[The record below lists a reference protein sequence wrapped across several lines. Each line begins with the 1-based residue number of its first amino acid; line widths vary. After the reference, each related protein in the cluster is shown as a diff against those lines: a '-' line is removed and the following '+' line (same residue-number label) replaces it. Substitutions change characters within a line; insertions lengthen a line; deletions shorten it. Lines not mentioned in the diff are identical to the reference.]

1 MASER
6 ITVEVAGKFG
16 PKANGK
22 WYGIRKPMSASDFV
36 TGGVYDVETSPWEKN
51 GKSGV
56 NIVKAVK
63 VTGDSAPKAEAVS
76 AARPEANNDD
86 DRSLYGKAKDIR
98 ILRSGVYQ
106 AAAKSPLLASMP
118 ASTIGE
124 AVALVREFA
133 EAIIKEIE
141 G

>member
-1 MASER
+1 MATER

-56 NIVKAVK
+56 NITKAVK
-63 VTGDSAPKAEAVS
+63 VTGDAPAKTEAVTAS
-76 AARPEANNDD
+76 KPEA
-86 DRSLYGKAKDIR
+86 KASVGDYETNKNRR
-98 ILRSGVYQ
+98 ILRQGIYQ
-106 AAAKSPLLASMP
+106 AVVQSPMLASLP
-118 ASTIGE
+118 ASNVKE
-124 AVALVREFA
+124 VVALVKEVA
-133 EAIIKEIE
+133 EALIE
-141 G
+141 EVEG